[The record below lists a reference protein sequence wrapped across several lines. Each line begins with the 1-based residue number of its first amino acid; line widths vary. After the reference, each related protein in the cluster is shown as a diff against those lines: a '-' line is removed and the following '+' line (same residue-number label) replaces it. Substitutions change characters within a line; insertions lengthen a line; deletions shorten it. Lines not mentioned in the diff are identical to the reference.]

1 MVPCADL
8 KQLQTLRIKIDIHS
22 KTIQLGTAIL
32 NPDQNNM
39 QKGAM
44 QTHRTFSS
52 ESIHVCLCLCDN
64 TNIKYILESQ
74 KCNISCKTSI
84 KNGECGGK
92 GFFSVY
98 ESTNFMLPDKHYGG
112 FFSDLSGTK

>member
-1 MVPCADL
+1 MNAD
-8 KQLQTLRIKIDIHS
+8 K
-22 KTIQLGTAIL
+22 
-32 NPDQNNM
+32 NNM
-39 QKGAM
+39 QKGAV